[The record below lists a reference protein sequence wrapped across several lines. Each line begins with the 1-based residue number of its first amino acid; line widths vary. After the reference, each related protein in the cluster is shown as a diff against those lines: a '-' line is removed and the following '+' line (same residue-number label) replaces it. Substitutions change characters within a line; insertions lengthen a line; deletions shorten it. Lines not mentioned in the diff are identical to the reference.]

1 MIKETNKRI
10 NWAVSLASHFRL
22 CRRSLEEDMV
32 KKIIFILAFSV
43 TFFLFSCSKVDTEW
57 HRYQGRQAEGWE
69 DLKNAKLKIISD
81 GWKIIR
87 KTEDKKYYEWGWE
100 IVLIAPKEKEDT
112 INEKQKEK
120 NKPKTKGVYEFELT
134 PIYCIKEI
142 QYILHDK
149 DGFELVSDKLAS
161 DENEIRTRCFDLGK
175 SETFRKTSF
184 MSQSQAKR
192 AVKSSFRIVKY

>member
-1 MIKETNKRI
+1 MSYRKLVFSTF
-10 NWAVSLASHFRL
+10 S
-22 CRRSLEEDMV
+22 
-32 KKIIFILAFSV
+32 IILFL
-43 TFFLFSCSKVDTEW
+43 FLFSCSKVDTDW

-69 DLKNAKLKIISD
+69 DPKNEKLKIISD
-81 GWKIIR
+81 GWKIIG

-120 NKPKTKGVYEFELT
+120 NNPKTKFFFEAT

-142 QYILHDK
+142 QYVLHDK
-149 DGFELVSDKLAS
+149 DGFELVSDQ
-161 DENEIRTRCFDLGK
+161 NEVGARCFDLGK

-184 MSQSQAKR
+184 MSQSQANR
-192 AVKSSFRIVKY
+192 AVKSSFRIVKD